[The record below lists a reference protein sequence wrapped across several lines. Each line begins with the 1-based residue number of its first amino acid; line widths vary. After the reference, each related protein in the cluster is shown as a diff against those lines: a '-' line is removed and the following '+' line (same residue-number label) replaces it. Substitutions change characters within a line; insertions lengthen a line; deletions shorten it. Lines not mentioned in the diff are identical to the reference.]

1 MTTETR
7 EDERRLLEN
16 ARVEAI
22 ELPAATAAPLITA
35 FGITLLGAGLLTN
48 AIVSVVGA
56 VLCLAGAV
64 GWWREVLPQPHV
76 EMLSLP
82 REGIARPSEA
92 VPPQRRPRR
101 VATAGQRL
109 WLPLEVPPY
118 SAGITG
124 GIAGGVAMAA
134 VALAYGLLVEQ
145 SLWYPINLLA
155 AGALP
160 SLATAST
167 SELAGFHG
175 TAFVVAFLTHGTI
188 SVLVGLL
195 YVLILPMLP
204 RRHLLWGGLVAPL
217 LWTGVIRAVLG
228 IVNPVLEALIVWRWF
243 VASQIAFGLVAG
255 LVVAQTRP
263 VGTPQTQP
271 VTQSRRGSE
280 APPERER

>member
-1 MTTETR
+1 MSTEAR
-7 EDERRLLEN
+7 EDERRVSEN
-16 ARVEAI
+16 VSVEAI

-56 VLCLAGAV
+56 VLSLAGAV
-64 GWWREVLPQPHV
+64 GWWREVLPHSHV
-76 EMLSLP
+76 ERLSLP
-82 REGIARPSEA
+82 RKGFAPPSEA
-92 VPPQRRPRR
+92 IPPERRPRR

-118 SAGITG
+118 SAGVTG

-167 SELAGFHG
+167 SELAAFHG
-175 TAFVVAFLTHGTI
+175 TAFVVAFLTHGTL

-217 LWTGVIRAVLG
+217 LWTGVIRSVLG
-228 IVNPVLEALIVWRWF
+228 IVNPVLEARIDWPWF

-255 LVVAQTRP
+255 FAVAQTRF

-280 APPERER
+280 APPEREP